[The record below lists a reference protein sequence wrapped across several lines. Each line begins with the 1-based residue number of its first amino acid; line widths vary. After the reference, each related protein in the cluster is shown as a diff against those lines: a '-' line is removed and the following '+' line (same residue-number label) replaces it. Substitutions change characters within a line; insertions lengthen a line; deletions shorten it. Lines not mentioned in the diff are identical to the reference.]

1 MEGLHFIMLLS
12 MGAAPELKPFS
23 NKVTCIC
30 IYMDISLLHVPFYF
44 HVYTLYGH
52 NVNYIGFACSHH
64 WENLVIKYL
73 DSKKVFDVQKGR
85 KKLS

>member
-1 MEGLHFIMLLS
+1 MLLS

-73 DSKKVFDVQKGR
+73 DSKR
-85 KKLS
+85 LSTMDLFQCLSFSNNMCVN

>member
-73 DSKKVFDVQKGR
+73 DSKRSLMSR
-85 KKLS
+85 KEEKS